1 MAASVVHLPNAT
13 TQQRSRWIT
22 DPQPRR
28 LLQHLACVPRW
39 RLRARPPLLRT
50 RSQSVSAPKRPQA
63 PSEADPV
70 SSQLQ
75 FEIDEAAAV
84 LCDLQAGST
93 WEAKVV
99 T

>member
-1 MAASVVHLPNAT
+1 MHLPNAT

-22 DPQPRR
+22 NPQPRR
-28 LLQHLACVPRW
+28 LLKQLACVPRW

-63 PSEADPV
+63 PSQADPV

-75 FEIDEAAAV
+75 FEIDQAAAV
-84 LCDLQAGST
+84 LRDLQAAST